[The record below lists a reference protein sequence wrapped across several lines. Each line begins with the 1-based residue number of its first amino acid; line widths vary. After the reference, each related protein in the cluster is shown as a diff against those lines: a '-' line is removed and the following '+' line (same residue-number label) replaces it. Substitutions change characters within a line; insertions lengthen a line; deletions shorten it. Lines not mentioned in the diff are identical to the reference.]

1 MKTIDEA
8 ASKPAAPVSSKGLM
22 FTTTT
27 IEPRKSPVKQ
37 EQESSQHSP
46 RAAENIQ
53 KIQKKVLGPLRVIK
67 KIQFS
72 SLQPN
77 EEYEEKTIRE
87 RMGYKQGR

>member
-1 MKTIDEA
+1 
-8 ASKPAAPVSSKGLM
+8 
-22 FTTTT
+22 
-27 IEPRKSPVKQ
+27 
-37 EQESSQHSP
+37 
-46 RAAENIQ
+46 
-53 KIQKKVLGPLRVIK
+53 VLGPLRVIK